1 MAISRPNIS
10 AAEDLLSLSKEERI
24 EALKQ
29 EEQKKERMRNNLYP
43 MNVEISEEEID
54 RFFEGTD
61 GIIDRIAES
70 PSFFHTYISEGK
82 IVSSTARS
90 NTYEFADI
98 DHAIASIKGNPD
110 FKYKVVYFYDLIKVK
125 DEHGSEKIRVRLA
138 MAEDGG
144 LMKRKK
150 RDEKIQ
156 EILDIIDKPR

>member
-1 MAISRPNIS
+1 M
-10 AAEDLLSLSKEERI
+10 EKDLLSLSKQDRI

-29 EEQKKERMRNNLYP
+29 EERKKERMRKNLYP
-43 MNVEISEEEID
+43 TNVELSEEEID

-70 PSFFHTYISEGK
+70 PSLVHTYVSEGK
-82 IVSSTARS
+82 ILSSTARS

-98 DHAIASIKGNPD
+98 DHAISSIKVNPD
-110 FKYKVVYFYDLIKVK
+110 FIYKVVYFYDLIKVK
-125 DEHGSEKIRVRLA
+125 DEHGAEKIRVRLA
-138 MAEDGG
+138 TAEDGG

>member
-1 MAISRPNIS
+1 M
-10 AAEDLLSLSKEERI
+10 EKDLLSLSKQDRI

-29 EEQKKERMRNNLYP
+29 EERKKERMRKNLYP

-70 PSFFHTYISEGK
+70 PSLVHTYVSEGK
-82 IVSSTARS
+82 ILSTTARS

-98 DHAIASIKGNPD
+98 DQAIAGIKGNPD
-110 FKYKVVYFYDLIKVK
+110 FIYKVVYFYDLIKVK

-138 MAEDGG
+138 TAEDGG
-144 LMKRKK
+144 MMKRKK
-150 RDEKIQ
+150 RDERIQ

>member
-1 MAISRPNIS
+1 M
-10 AAEDLLSLSKEERI
+10 EKDLLSLSKQDRI

-29 EEQKKERMRNNLYP
+29 EERKKERMRKNLYP

-70 PSFFHTYISEGK
+70 PSLVHTYVSEGK
-82 IVSSTARS
+82 MLSSTARS
-90 NTYEFADI
+90 NTYEFSDI
-98 DHAIASIKGNPD
+98 DQAIASIKGNPD
-110 FKYKVVYFYDLIKVK
+110 FIYKVVYFYDLIKVK

-138 MAEDGG
+138 TAEDGG
-144 LMKRKK
+144 MMKRKK
-150 RDEKIQ
+150 RDERIQ

>member
-1 MAISRPNIS
+1 M
-10 AAEDLLSLSKEERI
+10 EKDLLSLSKQDRI

-29 EEQKKERMRNNLYP
+29 EERKKERMRKNLYP

-70 PSFFHTYISEGK
+70 PSLVHTYVSEGK
-82 IVSSTARS
+82 ILSTTARS

-98 DHAIASIKGNPD
+98 DQAIASIKGNPD
-110 FKYKVVYFYDLIKVK
+110 FIYKVVYFYDLIKVK

-138 MAEDGG
+138 TAEDGG
-144 LMKRKK
+144 MMKRKK
-150 RDEKIQ
+150 RDERIQ
-156 EILDIIDKPR
+156 EILSIIDKPR

>member
-1 MAISRPNIS
+1 M
-10 AAEDLLSLSKEERI
+10 EKDLLSLSKQDRI

-29 EEQKKERMRNNLYP
+29 EERKKERMRKNLYP

-70 PSFFHTYISEGK
+70 PSLVHTYVSEGK
-82 IVSSTARS
+82 ILSTTARS

-98 DHAIASIKGNPD
+98 DQAIAGIKGNPE
-110 FKYKVVYFYDLIKVK
+110 FIYKVVYFYDLIKVK

-138 MAEDGG
+138 TAEDGG
-144 LMKRKK
+144 MMKRKK
-150 RDEKIQ
+150 RDERIQ
-156 EILDIIDKPR
+156 EILSIIDKPR

>member
-1 MAISRPNIS
+1 M
-10 AAEDLLSLSKEERI
+10 EKDLLSLSKEDRI

-29 EEQKKERMRNNLYP
+29 EERKKERMRKNLYP
-43 MNVEISEEEID
+43 MCVEISEEEID

-70 PSFFHTYISEGK
+70 PSLVHTYVSEGK
-82 IVSSTARS
+82 ILSTTARS

-98 DHAIASIKGNPD
+98 DQAIAGIKGNPD
-110 FKYKVVYFYDLIKVK
+110 FIYKAVYFYDLIKVK

-138 MAEDGG
+138 TAEDGG

>member
-1 MAISRPNIS
+1 MAISRTNIS
-10 AAEDLLSLSKEERI
+10 PAEDLLSLSKQDRI

-29 EEQKKERMRNNLYP
+29 EERKKERMRKNLYP

-70 PSFFHTYISEGK
+70 PSLVHTYVSEGK
-82 IVSSTARS
+82 MLSSTARS

-98 DHAIASIKGNPD
+98 DQAIASIKGNQD
-110 FKYKVVYFYDLIKVK
+110 FIYKVVYFYDLIKVK

-138 MAEDGG
+138 TAEDGG
-144 LMKRKK
+144 MMKRKK
-150 RDEKIQ
+150 RDERIQ

>member
-1 MAISRPNIS
+1 M
-10 AAEDLLSLSKEERI
+10 EKDLLSLSKQDRI

-29 EEQKKERMRNNLYP
+29 EERKKERMRKNLYP
-43 MNVEISEEEID
+43 LNVEISEEEID

-70 PSFFHTYISEGK
+70 PSLVHTYVSEGK
-82 IVSSTARS
+82 ILSTTARS

-98 DHAIASIKGNPD
+98 DQAIAGIKGNPD
-110 FKYKVVYFYDLIKVK
+110 FIYKAVYFYDLIKVK

-138 MAEDGG
+138 TAEDGG

>member
-1 MAISRPNIS
+1 M
-10 AAEDLLSLSKEERI
+10 EKDLLSLSKQDRI

-29 EEQKKERMRNNLYP
+29 EERKKERMRKNLYP

-70 PSFFHTYISEGK
+70 PSLVHTYVSEGK
-82 IVSSTARS
+82 ILSTTARS

-98 DHAIASIKGNPD
+98 DQAIAGIKGNPD
-110 FKYKVVYFYDLIKVK
+110 FIYKAVYFYDLIKVK

-138 MAEDGG
+138 TAEDGG

>member
-1 MAISRPNIS
+1 M
-10 AAEDLLSLSKEERI
+10 EKDLLSLSKQDRI

-29 EEQKKERMRNNLYP
+29 EERKKERMRKNLYP

-70 PSFFHTYISEGK
+70 PSLVHTYVSEGK
-82 IVSSTARS
+82 MLSSTTRS

-98 DHAIASIKGNPD
+98 DQAIAGIKGNPE
-110 FKYKVVYFYDLIKVK
+110 FIYKVVYFYDLIKVK

-138 MAEDGG
+138 TAEDGG
-144 LMKRKK
+144 MMKRKK
-150 RDEKIQ
+150 RDERIQ

>member
-1 MAISRPNIS
+1 M
-10 AAEDLLSLSKEERI
+10 EKDLLSLSKQDRI

-29 EEQKKERMRNNLYP
+29 EERKKERMRKNLYP

-70 PSFFHTYISEGK
+70 PSLVHTYVSEGK
-82 IVSSTARS
+82 ILSTTARS

-98 DHAIASIKGNPD
+98 DQAIADIKGNPN
-110 FKYKVVYFYDLIKVK
+110 FIYKVVYFYDLIKVK

-138 MAEDGG
+138 TAEDGG
-144 LMKRKK
+144 MMKRKK
-150 RDEKIQ
+150 RDERIQ
-156 EILDIIDKPR
+156 EILSIIDKPR

>member
-10 AAEDLLSLSKEERI
+10 AAKDLLSLSKQDRI

-29 EEQKKERMRNNLYP
+29 EERNKERMRKNLYP
-43 MNVEISEEEID
+43 LNVEISEEEID

-61 GIIDRIAES
+61 GIIDHIAES
-70 PSFFHTYISEGK
+70 PSFIHTYISEGK
-82 IVSSTARS
+82 IMSSTARS

-98 DHAIASIKGNPD
+98 DQAIAGIKGNPD
-110 FKYKVVYFYDLIKVK
+110 FIYKAVYFYDLIKWK
-125 DEHGSEKIRVRLA
+125 DEHGAEKIRVRLA
-138 MAEDGG
+138 AAEDGG

>member
-1 MAISRPNIS
+1 M
-10 AAEDLLSLSKEERI
+10 EKDLLSLSKEERI

-29 EEQKKERMRNNLYP
+29 DVQKKERMRKNLYP
-43 MNVEISEEEID
+43 MNVEIAEEEID

-70 PSFFHTYISEGK
+70 PSIIHTYISEGE
-82 IVSSTARS
+82 ILSSTARS

-98 DHAIASIKGNPD
+98 DEAIASIKAD
-110 FKYKVVYFYDLIKVK
+110 LSFRYKAVYFYDLIKIK

-138 MAEDGG
+138 TAEDEGF
-144 LMKRKK
+144 LKSKK
-150 RDEKIQ
+150 RDERIQ